1 MENTRF
7 GSLSFRKRQR
17 RVIAL
22 LCASLVP
29 ATLGASQVSPAL
41 AAEGVLAR
49 IAQTRTISIGHREDA
64 VPFSYRGPDGTVIGY
79 STEICQRIAETIRV
93 ELGLDALKITYVP
106 SSAATRFVL
115 VKTGAV
121 DLECTTTT
129 NTAERRKLV
138 DFSHPHF
145 ITATR
150 FVSKKK
156 DGLETIHSLAGRSVT
171 STTGTVNVEQL
182 QALNRAK
189 SLNISVML
197 AKAHTQAFALV
208 EAGRASAFVM
218 DDILLAALVASSADP
233 QAYTIS
239 SEAFGPPE
247 PYGILLPKD
256 DAAFH
261 AVVDAAL
268 EALYASGEI
277 RQIYDKWFN
286 APIPPDGKNLNLPV
300 SAELEAV
307 FDNPKTYR
315 P

>member
-1 MENTRF
+1 MESIRN
-7 GSLSFRKRQR
+7 GYLSLGER
-17 RVIAL
+17 RRWVVGLLGAAL
-22 LCASLVP
+22 LAGP
-29 ATLGASQVSPAL
+29 AWPVA
-41 AAEGVLAR
+41 AAEGALAR
-49 IAQTRTISIGHREDA
+49 IAQTKTVTIGHREDA

-79 STEICQRIAETIRV
+79 STELCQRIAEKIRI
-93 ELGLDALKITYVP
+93 ELGLDELTITYVP

-115 VKTGAV
+115 VKSGAV

-129 NTAERRKLV
+129 NTEERRKLV
-138 DFSHPHF
+138 DFSYPHF

-156 DGLETIHSLAGRSVT
+156 DGLETIQSLAGRSVA
-171 STTGTVNVEQL
+171 STTGTVNIEQL

-208 EAGRASAFVM
+208 ESGRASAFVM
-218 DDILLAALVASSADP
+218 DGILLAALVASSADP

-239 SEAFGPPE
+239 SETFGPPE
-247 PYGILLPKD
+247 PYGILVPKD
-256 DAAFH
+256 DAPFH

-268 EALYASGEI
+268 EELYSSGEI

-300 SAELEAV
+300 SAELQAV
-307 FDNPKTYR
+307 FDNPKSYQ

>member
-1 MENTRF
+1 MESMRNRYL
-7 GSLSFRKRQR
+7 SLGERRR
-17 RVIAL
+17 RVVGLLGAAL
-22 LCASLVP
+22 LAGSAWPV
-29 ATLGASQVSPAL
+29 A
-41 AAEGVLAR
+41 AAEGALAR
-49 IAQTRTISIGHREDA
+49 IAQTKTVTIGHREDA

-79 STEICQRIAETIRV
+79 STELCQRIAEKIRI
-93 ELGLDALKITYVP
+93 ELGLDELTITYVP

-115 VKTGAV
+115 VKSGAV

-129 NTAERRKLV
+129 NTEERRKLV
-138 DFSHPHF
+138 DFSYPHF

-156 DGLETIHSLAGRSVT
+156 DGLETIQSLAGRSVA
-171 STTGTVNVEQL
+171 STTGTVNIGQL

-197 AKAHTQAFALV
+197 AKAHTEAFALV

-218 DDILLAALVASSADP
+218 DGILLAALVASSADP

-239 SEAFGPPE
+239 SETFGPPE
-247 PYGILLPKD
+247 PYGILVPKD
-256 DAAFH
+256 DAPFH

-268 EALYASGEI
+268 EELYSSGEI

-286 APIPPDGKNLNLPV
+286 APIPPDGKNLNLPI
-300 SAELEAV
+300 SAELQAV
-307 FDNPKTYR
+307 FDAPKSYQ

>member
-1 MENTRF
+1 MED
-7 GSLSFRKRQR
+7 R
-17 RVIAL
+17 RVESPRRRGARHRIFGLA
-22 LCASLVP
+22 A
-29 ATLGASQVSPAL
+29 ATLLVCHPWPAI

-49 IAQTRTISIGHREDA
+49 IAETKTIAIGHREDA

-79 STEICQRIAETIRV
+79 STELCQRIAERIRV
-93 ELGLDALKITYVP
+93 ELGLDELKVTYVP

-115 VKTGAV
+115 VKSGAV

-129 NTAERRKLV
+129 NTPERRKLV
-138 DFSHPHF
+138 DFSYPHF

-156 DGLETIHSLAGRSVT
+156 DGLETIQSLAGRSVA
-171 STTGTVNVEQL
+171 STTGTVNIEQL

-218 DDILLAALVASSADP
+218 DGILLAALVASSADP

-239 SEAFGPPE
+239 TETFGPPE

-256 DAAFH
+256 DEAFR

-268 EALYASGEI
+268 EEVYTSGEI
-277 RQIYDKWFN
+277 FGIYDKWFN
-286 APIPPDGKNLNLPV
+286 APIPPHGQNLNLPI
-300 SAELEAV
+300 SAELQAV
-307 FDNPKTYR
+307 FDNPKAYHH
-315 P
+315 